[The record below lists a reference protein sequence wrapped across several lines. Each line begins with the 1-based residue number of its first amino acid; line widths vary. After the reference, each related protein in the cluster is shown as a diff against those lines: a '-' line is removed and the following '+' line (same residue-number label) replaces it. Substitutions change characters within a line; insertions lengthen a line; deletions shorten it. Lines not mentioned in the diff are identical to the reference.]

1 MFKRVAIITLIYLLA
16 FLMVS
21 NFRYYSFKDPALIR
35 RQPFGFLL
43 LAVVLLIVVVLKPV
57 VMIFSIMLIYVLSGP
72 LGFIL
77 TWPRRRRLE
86 KAVHKGYEA
95 VHRDGEP

>member
-1 MFKRVAIITLIYLLA
+1 
-16 FLMVS
+16 
-21 NFRYYSFKDPALIR
+21 
-35 RQPFGFLL
+35 
-43 LAVVLLIVVVLKPV
+43 
-57 VMIFSIMLIYVLSGP
+57 MLIYVLSGP